1 MASQDALRV
10 VLGLRRLKQDTE
22 ERRLSEILRDKAK
35 RHAELELV
43 AVELKQITAARLR
56 QVQQIQYAIQ
66 HQESEARFRK
76 LTQYRADVLAK
87 IAELEQ
93 QRVQQMSVYVAARRD
108 REVIEEV
115 EGKRKALREAAM
127 DAREQKRIEELF
139 LARRV
144 RHSDTSVAE

>member
-127 DAREQKRIEELF
+127 DAREQKRIEEFF

-144 RHSDTSVAE
+144 RHSDTSVVE